1 MAVDGTAIRRGGRDP
16 HSVCVYCGSSDGVPQ
31 RYLDLAAETGTAIA
45 ARGWTLVSG
54 GGRRSMMG
62 AVALA
67 ARAGGART
75 VGVIPRSMVERE
87 WADHDSDELLVTE
100 TMRERK
106 ALMEAHADAFLALPG
121 GIGTCE
127 ELFEVWTAG
136 SLELHGKPVVV
147 LDPDGHWSGLLDWV
161 SGLVEGGFASRAPLE
176 RIVVART
183 VDEALEACGPA
194 AAAVDRASVSRSQ
207 A

>member
-1 MAVDGTAIRRGGRDP
+1 MAVDGTAIQRGGRDP

-67 ARAGGART
+67 AREGGART

-127 ELFEVWTAG
+127 ELFEVWSAG
-136 SLELHGKPVVV
+136 ALELHGKPVVV

-183 VDEALEACGPA
+183 VDEALGACGPA
-194 AAAVDRASVSRSQ
+194 AAAVDGASVSRSQ